1 VRERIEGP
9 VRATASSPS
18 GPATVQEGIPPSRSQ
33 REALL
38 RAAEDYVRQVGLTPP
53 LTLEELTAHTSR
65 MLQSVGMD
73 RRYHRYAAVLVN
85 NETWRERL
93 AGIPYDRRLLML
105 PQCLRPQGLCPAEVD
120 EFGLV
125 CRRCGRCPIGAFV
138 AEAERLGYAVLTAEG
153 TTVVTSLIASGK
165 VEAVVGVSCLAV
177 LERVF
182 RFVEAAAV
190 PGLAIPLLRD
200 GCANTTTDLD
210 WVWDA
215 IYLTSRDRTRR
226 LDLDALRA
234 EVGSWFAPQALADA
248 LGAPAGKTEE
258 LALAWLARGG
268 KRWRPFLMVC
278 AFQALQHDPQ
288 GQLPEDLRRAA
299 LAIECFHKASLVHD
313 DIEDDDPVRYGQP
326 TLHEAHGV
334 PVALNVGDYLLG
346 LGYGLIARCGA
357 GPERVQAMLQAA
369 AEGHRKLALGQGA
382 ELCWRR
388 DPRPM
393 DAAEVLG
400 LYALKTAPAF
410 EVALHLGAILAGAD
424 AATRRAL
431 SRYSEAFGV
440 AYQIRDDIDDLLA
453 GGRPGGAAALGPSLL
468 LALARRRARGDAR
481 RLLEALWRGR
491 VTPADAAGL
500 ADTLVELGA
509 EELARRLLEVH
520 KDRALRALQP
530 LENAN
535 LKGLLRRVIAKVFNE
550 FEHPAPSSHEHP
562 RGNAGRGRASG
573 PAR

>member
-1 VRERIEGP
+1 MRDGIESP
-9 VRATASSPS
+9 VRSAGGAA
-18 GPATVQEGIPPSRSQ
+18 GPPAVQEGIPASRPQ

-38 RAAEDYVRQVGLTPP
+38 RAVGDYVRRCGLTPP
-53 LTLEELTAHTSR
+53 LTLQELTEHTAR
-65 MLQSVGMD
+65 VLQAAGMD

-85 NETWRERL
+85 NEAWRDRL
-93 AGIPYDRRLLML
+93 AGIPYERRLLML
-105 PQCLRPQGLCPAEVD
+105 PQCLRPQDRCPAEVD
-120 EFGLV
+120 EFGLL

-153 TTVVTSLIASGK
+153 TTVVTSLLASGK
-165 VEAVVGVSCLAV
+165 VEAVVGVSCLSV

-190 PGLAIPLLRD
+190 PGIAIPLLRD

-210 WVWDA
+210 WVWEA

-234 EVGSWFAPQALADA
+234 EVRSWFQAQALAES
-248 LGAPAGKTEE
+248 LGPPAGPTEE

-278 AFQALQHDPQ
+278 AFQAFQDDPQ
-288 GQLPEDLRRAA
+288 GPLPQKLRRAA
-299 LAIECFHKASLVHD
+299 LAVECFHKASLAHD
-313 DIEDDDPVRYGQP
+313 DIEDDDPTRYGRP
-326 TLHEAHGV
+326 TLHRAHGV

-357 GPERVQAMLQAA
+357 GPERVQAMLEAA

-382 ELCWRR
+382 ELSWRR
-388 DPRPM
+388 QPRPM

-410 EVALHLGAILAGAD
+410 EVALHLGAVLAGAD

-453 GGRPGGAAALGPSLL
+453 GSTAGVSPSLL
-468 LALARRRARGDAR
+468 LALALRRARGPLR
-481 RLLEALWRGR
+481 KLLEALWRGQ
-491 VTPADAAGL
+491 TPQPDAAGL
-500 ADTLVELGA
+500 PAVLVDLGA
-509 EELARRLLEVH
+509 DDLARRLLEVH

-550 FEHPAPSSHEHP
+550 FEHPVPSHGHP
-562 RGNAGRGRASG
+562 RGNAGRRRPGDAA
-573 PAR
+573 P